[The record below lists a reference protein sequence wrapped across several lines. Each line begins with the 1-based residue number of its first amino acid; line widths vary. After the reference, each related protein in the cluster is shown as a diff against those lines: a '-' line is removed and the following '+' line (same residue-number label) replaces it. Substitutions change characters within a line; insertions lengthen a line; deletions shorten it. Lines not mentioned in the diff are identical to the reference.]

1 MKNMAKVK
9 VDLGVAEVIEKVKDT
24 ETVNQ
29 ADKTTA
35 LLIRAV
41 HAALSPLEKWALQRE
56 SNIEETRKLL
66 ERKLENVP
74 VENIITPP
82 SYIGVPAL
90 QAISYC
96 MDDESLCNMYAE
108 LLAHAMN
115 TDTVN
120 DVHPTYVEIIK
131 QMSPYDALIFQNLVK
146 ELVKPCISLRY
157 EKEDASGYPII
168 DCFAFDDVDRFPIIP
183 TQVSLENLERLRLI
197 EINKNFHYSN
207 REKYRQ
213 LRNSSGLNRIL
224 KQYVND
230 NESELPPN
238 EYQIVVKEF
247 AIMVRGFG
255 QFFARACLGTNF
267 SDIA

>member
-1 MKNMAKVK
+1 MAKVK

-41 HAALSPLEKWALQRE
+41 HAALSPLEKWVLQKE
-56 SNIEETRKLL
+56 SNIEETKKLL

-74 VENIITPP
+74 VENRITPP

-115 TDTVN
+115 MDTVN
-120 DVHPTYVEIIK
+120 DVHPT
-131 QMSPYDALIFQNLVK
+131 
-146 ELVKPCISLRY
+146 
-157 EKEDASGYPII
+157 
-168 DCFAFDDVDRFPIIP
+168 
-183 TQVSLENLERLRLI
+183 
-197 EINKNFHYSN
+197 
-207 REKYRQ
+207 
-213 LRNSSGLNRIL
+213 
-224 KQYVND
+224 
-230 NESELPPN
+230 
-238 EYQIVVKEF
+238 
-247 AIMVRGFG
+247 
-255 QFFARACLGTNF
+255 
-267 SDIA
+267 